1 MAEPTGF
8 GNRLEPREQGMGF
21 KIQVLRKGPMELTL
35 TELGKAVGIRGLFGV
50 EGMHWREGQEAVRYL
65 SGHVK

>member
-1 MAEPTGF
+1 
-8 GNRLEPREQGMGF
+8 MGF

-50 EGMHWREGQEAVRYL
+50 EETVRYL

>member
-1 MAEPTGF
+1 
-8 GNRLEPREQGMGF
+8 MGF

-50 EGMHWREGQEAVRYL
+50 EGMHWREGQETVRYL